1 MIVTCIRAVRFASLL
16 LAMLAAAPGISG
28 IVRAAAPAD
37 DPPSS
42 DAPASHAPETDSAD
56 PPSTSD
62 LDRALLESLDEA
74 ATENVD
80 DAKPEKPTRARGDKP
95 AAKPTDENIDDT
107 ADDSAAD
114 SDPNDGK
121 PATKPTA
128 SDSLDDSLDDE
139 LLRDLGPAD
148 EATENDD
155 NPLSRIGRKMQEAQR
170 LIAQRQPGE
179 PAQKLQQDIV
189 TELDELLKQARKQQS
204 QQQQSSGSKKPQ
216 QSRRDKPG
224 QPQQQPAGGKPE
236 EAGNEPARDS
246 TEQQRP
252 EAPAQP
258 DIGQMQDMLRELWGH
273 LPEHER
279 QQVINSTIE
288 KFVPKYES
296 LIKEYFK
303 RLSEAT
309 RSQP

>member
-56 PPSTSD
+56 PPTTSD

-74 ATENVD
+74 ASENVD
-80 DAKPEKPTRARGDKP
+80 DAKLGKAAGARG
-95 AAKPTDENIDDT
+95 AKPTDENSEDT

-114 SDPNDGK
+114 SDPNDDD
-121 PATKPTA
+121 PADDGPA
-128 SDSLDDSLDDE
+128 ADSLDDSLDDE

-148 EATENDD
+148 EAAENDD

>member
-74 ATENVD
+74 ASENVD
-80 DAKPEKPTRARGDKP
+80 DAKLGKAAGARG
-95 AAKPTDENIDDT
+95 AKPTDENSEDT
-107 ADDSAAD
+107 ADDRAAE
-114 SDPNDGK
+114 SDPNDDD
-121 PATKPTA
+121 PADDGPAAKPTA
-128 SDSLDDSLDDE
+128 DSLDDSLDDE

>member
-1 MIVTCIRAVRFASLL
+1 MIETCIRAIRFASLL
-16 LAMLAAAPGISG
+16 LAMLIAALNTCA
-28 IVRAAAPAD
+28 AAAPAD
-37 DPPSS
+37 DPPASE
-42 DAPASHAPETDSAD
+42 APASDGPETDDAA

-74 ATENVD
+74 ASDEADV
-80 DAKPEKPTRARGDKP
+80 AKAKKPGP
-95 AAKPTDENIDDT
+95 AQKDT
-107 ADDSAAD
+107 PADDNAD
-114 SDPNDGK
+114 ESSDADAPT
-121 PATKPTA
+121 AQPTA

-155 NPLSRIGRKMQEAQR
+155 DPLSRIGRKMQEAQR

-189 TELDELLKQARKQQS
+189 AELDELLKQARQQKQ
-204 QQQQSSGSKKPQ
+204 QQQQSSSNKKPQ

>member
-1 MIVTCIRAVRFASLL
+1 MIETCSRAIRVASLL
-16 LAMLAAAPGISG
+16 LA
-28 IVRAAAPAD
+28 IVASAIVASVTTSFAAPAD
-37 DPPSS
+37 DQPAGE
-42 DAPASHAPETDSAD
+42 APASQADDSA
-56 PPSTSD
+56 PPTTSD

-74 ATENVD
+74 ASDDVD
-80 DAKPEKPTRARGDKP
+80 DPKEKKPSPARGDKP
-95 AAKPTDENIDDT
+95 VD
-107 ADDSAAD
+107 D
-114 SDPNDGK
+114 SDPNDDDAATM
-121 PATKPTA
+121 PAA
-128 SDSLDDSLDDE
+128 RDSLEDSLDDE

-148 EATENDD
+148 EGAENDD
-155 NPLSRIGRKMQEAQR
+155 DPLSRIGRKMQEAQR

-189 TELDELLKQARKQQS
+189 AELDELLKQARQQKQ
-204 QQQQSSGSKKPQ
+204 QQQQSSSNKKPQ

-224 QPQQQPAGGKPE
+224 QPQQQPAGAKPE
-236 EAGNEPARDS
+236 EAGNEPARES
-246 TEQQRP
+246 TDKLRN

-258 DIGQMQDMLRELWGH
+258 EISQVQDMLRELWGH

-309 RSQP
+309 RTQP

>member
-1 MIVTCIRAVRFASLL
+1 MDTTPQRT
-16 LAMLAAAPGISG
+16 
-28 IVRAAAPAD
+28 D
-37 DPPSS
+37 E
-42 DAPASHAPETDSAD
+42 ETLV
-56 PPSTSD
+56 SD
-62 LDRALLESLDEA
+62 LDRIKRTGNTVPRMAVVISMQRQAWFTRRRENYNVIFHAIREMVQRAEGTIYSLANFDI
-74 ATENVD
+74 VFIF
-80 DAKPEKPTRARGDKP
+80 RV
-95 AAKPTDENIDDT
+95 
-107 ADDSAAD
+107 
-114 SDPNDGK
+114 
-121 PATKPTA
+121 
-128 SDSLDDSLDDE
+128 
-139 LLRDLGPAD
+139 
-148 EATENDD
+148 D
-155 NPLSRIGRKMQEAQR
+155 NP
-170 LIAQRQPGE
+170 
-179 PAQKLQQDIV
+179 QQFESIV

>member
-1 MIVTCIRAVRFASLL
+1 MIETCIRAVRFASLL
-16 LAMLAAAPGISG
+16 LALLAAAPGISE

-37 DPPSS
+37 DPPAS
-42 DAPASHAPETDSAD
+42 DAPATDAPDTEQAD
-56 PPSTSD
+56 PPTTSD

-74 ATENVD
+74 ASDDLD
-80 DAKPEKPTRARGDKP
+80 DAKPKKPTRQQGDKP
-95 AAKPTDENIDDT
+95 AAKPTDENSDDP
-107 ADDSAAD
+107 AG
-114 SDPNDGK
+114 DGP
-121 PATKPTA
+121 PAKPTA

-204 QQQQSSGSKKPQ
+204 QQQQSSGHKKPQ